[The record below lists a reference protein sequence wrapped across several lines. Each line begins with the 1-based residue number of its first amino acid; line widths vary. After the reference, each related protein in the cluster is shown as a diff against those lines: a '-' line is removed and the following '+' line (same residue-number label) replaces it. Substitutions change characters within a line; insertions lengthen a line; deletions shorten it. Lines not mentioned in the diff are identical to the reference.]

1 MNSKKYDQQKIHLI
15 VKRFKNTQVGFL
27 ECKPPRGFSHCVKI
41 AVLIDARVEEVFS
54 LVSNINNHM
63 LFWPKYEFKSENDG
77 KLKKG
82 LIYYTREK
90 GAEKWVKYRI
100 VDFKENYFYSG
111 EMLEEDTFLKKLRY
125 EHYFIPVDNMTLSI
139 ESVYYSLHYG
149 FLGKILNLL
158 IAEHIIKKRLLRAHL
173 KLKEVAEKKSSV
185 KQTPLCI
192 SQLLRHQL
200 HSRRPY
206 SWLSLL

>member
-1 MNSKKYDQQKIHLI
+1 MNSKRYNQQEIRAI
-15 VKRFKNTQVGFL
+15 VKRLKNMQVEFL

-41 AVLIDARVEEVFS
+41 AVIIDARVEEVFS

-125 EHYFIPVDNMTLSI
+125 EHYFIPADGMTLSI
-139 ESVYYSLHYG
+139 ESVYYSLRYG
-149 FLGKILNLL
+149 FLGRILNFF
-158 IAEHIIKKRLLRAHL
+158 IAERIIKKRLLKAHL
-173 KLKEVAEKKSSV
+173 KLKEVAEKKSS
-185 KQTPLCI
+185 
-192 SQLLRHQL
+192 S
-200 HSRRPY
+200 
-206 SWLSLL
+206 

>member
-15 VKRFKNTQVGFL
+15 VKRLKNTQIEFL
-27 ECKPPRGFSHCVKI
+27 ECKAPRGFSHCVKI

-54 LVSNINNHM
+54 LVSNINNHR
-63 LFWPKYEFKSENDG
+63 LFWPEYEFKSEDDG

-82 LIYYTREK
+82 LIYHTREK
-90 GAEKWVKYRI
+90 GTEKWVKYRI

-139 ESVYYSLHYG
+139 EGVYYTIGYG
-149 FLGKILNLL
+149 FLGRILNFFT
-158 IAEHIIKKRLLRAHL
+158 AERIIKKRLLKAHL
-173 KLKEVAEKKSSV
+173 KLKEVAEKRK
-185 KQTPLCI
+185 
-192 SQLLRHQL
+192 LR
-200 HSRRPY
+200 S
-206 SWLSLL
+206 